1 VDMKIFNVFCFLTL
15 VIFACQTLAANNTV
29 ADDDIDCPPD
39 NNNNTNGTETNPKMS
54 DKLCPDFQ
62 HLRDMMDQE
71 KLQQLIQVHYNCD
84 GKFRKAMRYY
94 NTTPF
99 EQVTQ
104 QLSDTDAY
112 QTILR
117 ELESSS
123 VYTVDVESVAAI
135 FYCIILP
142 VQQPDTDCD
151 CKSIRGHSFV
161 DDVLNLMPQIEV
173 HDYIVASQANGTN
186 FGNFTKA
193 VTSKEFQAT
202 LKANINKK
210 DVIKPL
216 RTLRR
221 KGWDIPELLKG
232 MLTIFTW

>member
-1 VDMKIFNVFCFLTL
+1 MKILNILFFLTL
-15 VIFACQTLAANNTV
+15 VIFVCQTLAANST
-29 ADDDIDCPPD
+29 DEGDGTDDIDCPPD
-39 NNNNTNGTETNPKMS
+39 NNDDNNETETRVS

-62 HLRDMMDQE
+62 HLRDLMDQD

-84 GKFRKAMRYY
+84 GKFRKAMRFY

-99 EQVTQ
+99 EKVTQ

-117 ELESSS
+117 ELENSS
-123 VYTVDVESVAAI
+123 VYTVDIESVAAI
-135 FYCIILP
+135 FYCIVLP
-142 VQQPDTDCD
+142 VQLPDTDCD

-161 DDVLNLMPQIEV
+161 DDVLNLMPQNET
-173 HDYIVASQANGTN
+173 HNYILASQANGTN

-202 LKANINKK
+202 LKANI
-210 DVIKPL
+210 VSTFPL
-216 RTLRR
+216 
-221 KGWDIPELLKG
+221 
-232 MLTIFTW
+232 

>member
-1 VDMKIFNVFCFLTL
+1 IDMKILTIFGL
-15 VIFACQTLAANNTV
+15 TMVIFACQTLAAEEDLE
-29 ADDDIDCPPD
+29 DDEEVDCPPD
-39 NNNNTNGTETNPKMS
+39 NNEDNGNNTPGRVS

-62 HLRDMMDQE
+62 HLRSLMDQE
-71 KLQQLIQVHYNCD
+71 KLQKLIQVHYNCD

-94 NTTPF
+94 NTTGF

-117 ELESSS
+117 EFENAS
-123 VYTVDVESVAAI
+123 VYTVDIESVAAI

-142 VQQPDTDCD
+142 VQFPDNDCD
-151 CKSIRGHSFV
+151 CKSIRGHTFV
-161 DDVLNLMPQIEV
+161 NDVLDLMPQIEV
-173 HDYIVASQANGTN
+173 HNYIAASQANGTN

-232 MLTIFTW
+232 MQTIFTW